1 MARASAQVN
10 GATLVVAAHDAPIA
24 VGTAAWFAWL
34 EGATAFG
41 FTSPSGTFSAHKE
54 RRARGGWYW
63 KAYRTANGRLHRA
76 YLGKTEDLTLD
87 RLNHVAAALA
97 SVSAASDVDTAALPP
112 PPAVATPLNLLAT
125 KLFVPPA
132 RATLIPRPHLF
143 DRVQRGLEG

>member
-1 MARASAQVN
+1 MARASAQVH

-34 EGATAFG
+34 ETATAFG
-41 FTSPSGTFSAHKE
+41 FTSPSGSFSARKE

-87 RLNHVAAALA
+87 RLNHAASALA
-97 SVSAASDVDTAALPP
+97 SASARPHVDTAALPP
-112 PPAVATPLNLLAT
+112 PPAVATPLNCSLPSSLSR
-125 KLFVPPA
+125 LPA
-132 RATLIPRPHLF
+132 PHSF
-143 DRVQRGLEG
+143 HARTC